1 MEIETKKEKILK
13 LLLQGDK
20 TTREIGEKIAE
31 DSKKRI
37 LYNLFSEDL
46 EQLKSKGLIKSF
58 KKKNEDL
65 KINTNPYPPLS
76 YNLGWPNPPTLIKK
90 KKLVENRPRKR
101 GRQVSTTYSVFDIE
115 CIRRIYKEYKTLAS
129 NIQQNRGVLE
139 LIIRNHFFLPYIGIK
154 RNKEEIFLDEYIR
167 NSSIY
172 IPIEDLTEIE
182 SDFIDKLKY
191 SQQMFEICL
200 NNEEDSLKNVF
211 EEIYSL
217 IDKTNM
223 YGVKKNGF
231 SINNYTEKGCLASDI
246 VFEACLF
253 VDMLKGKDC
262 EEGIKYIEKKKG
274 SIRMSKFKEIMQDE
288 IERQNLSIPS
298 QKLDF
303 SKFNQTLKGK

>member
-20 TTREIGEKIAE
+20 TTREIGEKIAK

-46 EQLKSKGLIKSF
+46 KQLESKGLIKSF

-65 KINTNPYPPLS
+65 KINTNPSLPLS

-90 KKLVENRPRKR
+90 KKLVKNRSRKQ
-101 GRQVSTTYSVFDIE
+101 GRQISTTYSVFDIE
-115 CIRRIYKEYKTLAS
+115 CIRRIYKEYKTLAP
-129 NIQQNRGVLE
+129 NIQKNRGVLE

-154 RNKEEIFLDEYIR
+154 GNNEDSHLDEYIR

-172 IPIEDLTEIE
+172 IPMEDLTEIE

-200 NNEEDSLKNVF
+200 NIEEERLKEAF

-217 IDKTNM
+217 INKTNS

-231 SINNYTEKGCLASDI
+231 SINNYTEKGCFASDA
-246 VFEACLF
+246 VFDACLF
-253 VDMLKGKDC
+253 VDILKGNDC
-262 EEGIKYIEKKKG
+262 EKGIEYIE
-274 SIRMSKFKEIMQDE
+274 SKRDYE
-288 IERQNLSIPS
+288 N
-298 QKLDF
+298 KLV
-303 SKFNQTLKGK
+303 